1 MIITRTSP
9 VSGITRSMDLPI
21 SEDQLEEYRHGALLQ
36 DAFPALTDDQREF
49 FMSGITDEEWNSVFG
64 DD

>member
-1 MIITRTSP
+1 
-9 VSGITRSMDLPI
+9 MDLPI
-21 SEDQLEEYRHGALLQ
+21 SEDQLEEYRHGALIQ